1 MIYNS
6 VDCLTDERTLTMA
19 ETLYTATVTSTGGG
33 RDGRVESKAG
43 DLALDVRP
51 PKELGGA
58 GGAANPELLFAAT
71 WASCFNGAL
80 QLIMK
85 NAGFDVAHHQPTVTA
100 DVSLNRDPSDEG
112 FRLSGTITVAFANQ
126 DELSNAAELV
136 EKAHAFCPY
145 SKAVRGE
152 FDADVA
158 LG

>member
-1 MIYNS
+1 
-6 VDCLTDERTLTMA
+6 MA

-33 RDGRVESKAG
+33 RDGRVESACG

-58 GGAANPELLFAAT
+58 GGAANPELLFAAA
-71 WASCFNGAL
+71 WAACFNGAL

-85 NAGFDVAHHQPTVTA
+85 NAGVDVAKHQPTVTA
-100 DVSLNRDPSDEG
+100 DASLNRDPSGVG
-112 FRLSGTITVAFANQ
+112 FRISGKVTVVFENQ
-126 DELSNAAELV
+126 DQLADAADLV
-136 EKAHAFCPY
+136 AKAHAFCPY

-152 FDADVA
+152 FDGEAV

>member
-1 MIYNS
+1 
-6 VDCLTDERTLTMA
+6 MA

-85 NAGFDVAHHQPTVTA
+85 NAGVDVAHPVLPERGHGCA
-100 DVSLNRDPSDEG
+100 GR
-112 FRLSGTITVAFANQ
+112 
-126 DELSNAAELV
+126 AA
-136 EKAHAFCPY
+136 
-145 SKAVRGE
+145 
-152 FDADVA
+152 
-158 LG
+158 